1 MAPLFKTLIVL
12 TFRQLWRGISC
23 VLLGAFL
30 VVPHASPAVAG
41 MELAQS
47 SVEKGV
53 FLVASPTMNDPN
65 FGQTVILL
73 VEHGPGGSIGVV
85 INRVTQ
91 VLLSDALPELNALKG
106 TTHRLFAGGPV
117 EPTRLVLLFRF
128 NTPPADVRPVFD
140 GVYVGGT
147 SKTLERVIT
156 EGKPKETFRAFAG
169 YAGWGP
175 GQLNFEMLQGAWVTL
190 PGDSKGIFDQ
200 DPATLWED
208 CVKRLQR
215 PMVISY

>member
-1 MAPLFKTLIVL
+1 MRRAI
-12 TFRQLWRGISC
+12 GS

-30 VVPHASPAVAG
+30 VVLHAAPAPAG
-41 MELAQS
+41 TELVQS

-53 FLVASPTMNDPN
+53 LLVASPTMTDPN
-65 FGQTVILL
+65 FGQTVILI
-73 VEHGPGGSIGVV
+73 VEHGPGGSLGVV
-85 INRVTQ
+85 INRITK
-91 VLLSDALPELNALKG
+91 VLLSEALPELNALKG

-128 NTPPADVRPVFD
+128 EEPPADVRPVFD

-147 SKTLERVIT
+147 SKTLERLIT
-156 EGKPKETFRAFAG
+156 EGKPNETFRAFAG

-175 GQLNFEMLQGAWVTL
+175 GQLKFEMLQGAWRIL
-190 PGDSKGIFDQ
+190 PADSKGIFDQ

-208 CVKRLQR
+208 CVRRLQA